1 MVKTFAIHLA
11 AVVSGWVANPLP
23 PRAQAVLDDFLQKR
37 RATED
42 NATRRI
48 SFSDEHKT
56 DRHSVNA
63 PSELASPI
71 APEIL
76 KEPRDD

>member
-23 PRAQAVLDDFLQKR
+23 PRAQVVVDGFLQKR

-42 NATRRI
+42 NATRQI
-48 SFSDEHKT
+48 SFRTSTKQT
-56 DRHSVNA
+56 A
-63 PSELASPI
+63 T
-71 APEIL
+71 PEMLPVSWLPRLRL
-76 KEPRDD
+76 KF